1 MMATEKTTRG
11 ITAKRANA
19 NMNSSGPAA
28 PARPPPRFV
37 RRHGRGLG
45 ALFVGVVVVIA
56 VLPAVAMWARVHPPR
71 VPLDDD
77 PGRHGLRYE
86 EIAFPSPLDGTILRG
101 WYMPA
106 PRPTGRAVVLLRAS
120 TATGSSGGI
129 SLRLAADLVADGF
142 DVLAFDLRA
151 QGTSDGDTLSFG
163 AREQDDVLGAVAVAR
178 ARGARHV
185 AVVGFSMGAA
195 AAMLAAAR
203 SPDIDALVLDSAF
216 ADLRDTLGA
225 GIGSTWHVPGPI
237 VGYAL
242 LLYRLLSGTDPASV
256 VPAAAIPA
264 LSTPPD
270 AVHRGG
276 GRPGGQSDRRRGH
289 GTGGRREGGVPAR
302 AGRGPCRGVL
312 RRSVCLRE
320 PHPRLPG
327 GCRAARILSR
337 AVARAGLRDQ
347 TWTTASPGTST

>member
-1 MMATEKTTRG
+1 MMGTETTARG
-11 ITAKRANA
+11 ITATKA

-28 PARPPPRFV
+28 PARQPPRFV
-37 RRHGRGLG
+37 RRHGRSLG
-45 ALFVGVVVVIA
+45 ALFVGVAVVIA

-71 VPLDDD
+71 VALNDN

-106 PRPTGRAVVLLRAS
+106 PRPTGRAVVVVAGIDSNRLA
-120 TATGSSGGI
+120 GGI
-129 SLRLAADLVADGF
+129 SLRLVADLVADGF
-142 DVLAFDLRA
+142 DVLAFDLRD

-178 ARGARHV
+178 AQGARHV
-185 AVVGFSMGAA
+185 AIVGFSMGAA

-203 SPDIDALVLDSAF
+203 SPDIEALVLDSAF

-225 GIGSTWHVPGPI
+225 GIGSTWHVPGPV

-242 LLYRLLSGTDPASV
+242 YLYGLMSGTDPASV

-264 LSTPPD
+264 LSSRPMLFIAGADDQAVSPTDGADMARAAGAKAEYLLVPD
-270 AVHRGG
+270 A
-276 GRPGGQSDRRRGH
+276 GH
-289 GTGGRREGGVPAR
+289 VGAFFVDPSAYASRIRAFLAAAVP
-302 AGRGPCRGVL
+302 PE
-312 RRSVCLRE
+312 S
-320 PHPRLPG
+320 
-327 GCRAARILSR
+327 
-337 AVARAGLRDQ
+337 
-347 TWTTASPGTST
+347 